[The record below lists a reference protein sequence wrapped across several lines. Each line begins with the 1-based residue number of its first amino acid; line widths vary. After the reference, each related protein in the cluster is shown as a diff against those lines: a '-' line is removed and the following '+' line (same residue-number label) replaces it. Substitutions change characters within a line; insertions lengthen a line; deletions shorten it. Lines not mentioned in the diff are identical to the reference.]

1 MIKVEGGNSVSST
14 SSSKKSEK
22 KSSASGVSFSSFLS
36 GTAEA
41 DEAAIVDNT
50 TAMSGVN
57 ALFMTQMVD
66 ETDVDKEKR
75 RKLIKRGETI
85 LDKLEKLRQD
95 LLTGAISK
103 SELIELAQFVRA
115 AREKPTD
122 PRLSAILDEIEL
134 RAEVELAKLSRK

>member
-1 MIKVEGGNSVSST
+1 MIKVEGGNSVGST
-14 SSSKKSEK
+14 GSTKKSEK
-22 KSSASGVSFSSFLS
+22 KGSASGASFSSFLTGAS
-36 GTAEA
+36 EAEESA
-41 DEAAIVDNT
+41 LVDNT
-50 TAMSGVN
+50 AAMGGVN

-75 RKLIKRGETI
+75 RKLIKRGESI

-95 LLTGAISK
+95 LLTGVISK
-103 SELIELAQFVRA
+103 GELIELAQFVRA